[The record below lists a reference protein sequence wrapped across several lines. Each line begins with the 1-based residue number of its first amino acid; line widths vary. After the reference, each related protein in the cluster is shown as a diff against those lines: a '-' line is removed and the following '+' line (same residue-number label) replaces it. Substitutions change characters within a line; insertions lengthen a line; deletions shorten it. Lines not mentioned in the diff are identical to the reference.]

1 MGSSQLMNRYYLELF
16 GLRVTLLTPFPL
28 KISQRIQPFLCQPHP
43 ETVDCTICISICDTL
58 PQPEGIWHGPDCYLR
73 NGNELIAFHCHESH
87 SMPFAVTRMDGS
99 GNVQITVLPDYA
111 GYFSGSSGIFNR
123 IGMENMLLQHS
134 GLLLHASLIEYA
146 DRCIAFTGP
155 SGVGKSTQAQL
166 WQTCLGANIL
176 NGDRAAVRNTGTG
189 WMAYGSPYA
198 GTSGIYKNEQAPLAG
213 IVILRHGKEN
223 SLRPVSFAE
232 AFPCIWPEIS
242 LRRWDEGF
250 VTRAMELCEKLLAD
264 VPLYYFECLP
274 EESAAHALKKGLS
287 L

>member
-1 MGSSQLMNRYYLELF
+1 MDRYNLELF
-16 GLRVTLLTPFPL
+16 GLRVTLDTPFPL
-28 KISQRIQPFLCQPHP
+28 TISQRIQPFLCQSHP
-43 ETVDCTICISICDTL
+43 EAVDCAIGVSICDTL
-58 PQPEGIWHGPDCYLR
+58 PQPEGVWHGPECYLR
-73 NGNELIAFHCHESH
+73 EENQLTTFHCHETH
-87 SMPFAVTRMDGS
+87 GAPFAVTRMDS
-99 GNVQITVLPDYA
+99 STVQISVLSGCAD
-111 GYFSGSSGIFNR
+111 YFSGSSGIFNR
-123 IGMENMLLQHS
+123 IGLENMLLQHA

-146 DRCIAFTGP
+146 GRGIVFTGP

-166 WQTCLGANIL
+166 WRACLGANIL
-176 NGDRAAVRNTGTG
+176 NGDRAALRSTDTG

-198 GTSGIYKNEQAPLAG
+198 GTSGIYKNAHTPLAA

-264 VPLYYFECLP
+264 VPLYAFECLP
-274 EESAAHALKKGLS
+274 EESAVHALKKGLS